1 MYTNIDLLKCTT
13 ATSSALAANFYQVS
27 AGLNL
32 DNYLAGL
39 TTLEEGA
46 CDSQESTDPTARQNN
61 QRIRQPVWLPTKKPD
76 SGRSVRFWAVI
87 VRVSNVVLGFLLW
100 PTRPA
105 LCRFDRLLQIG
116 PRPCRSPE
124 EFFLLIYSGCRLS
137 FSVNQPILI

>member
-61 QRIRQPVWLPTKKPD
+61 QRIRQPVWIPTKNQI
-76 SGRSVRFWAVI
+76 VAVQY
-87 VRVSNVVLGFLLW
+87 VFE
-100 PTRPA
+100 
-105 LCRFDRLLQIG
+105 Q
-116 PRPCRSPE
+116 
-124 EFFLLIYSGCRLS
+124 
-137 FSVNQPILI
+137 